1 MSGITIFG
9 IVTALLA
16 SIHFAF
22 RKWVYKSEV
31 FKYRESVLLVAF
43 VLSTF
48 TLYASSPF
56 IHMFTPSLSEQVEQY
71 FAPILCLHVG
81 LVFIGIVT
89 LILSLTPFYKLMLGK
104 SLVLEKNFYAFVVS
118 ISVLAVLNLAFVSS
132 NHGESVSRQYEWQLL
147 TSQSGSGH
155 SYALNEKFADLD
167 ADMVLLE
174 SWIASAKWTPWILLL
189 ILGSTNFSGLM
200 QAMRKV

>member
-22 RKWVYKSEV
+22 RKWVYRSEA
-31 FKYRESVLLVAF
+31 FNYRESVLIVAF

-48 TLYASSPF
+48 ALYASSPF
-56 IHMFTPSLSEQVEQY
+56 IHMYTPSLSEQVEQY
-71 FAPILCLHVG
+71 FAPILCVHVA

-89 LILSLTPFYKLMLGK
+89 LLVSLTPFYKRILVK
-104 SLVLEKNFYAFVVS
+104 SKVFARNFYAFV
-118 ISVLAVLNLAFVSS
+118 LAVSFIALVNLTNDVCLH
-132 NHGESVSRQYEWQLL
+132 NESIGRQYDFQVRKGVNDYKTKEQF
-147 TSQSGSGH
+147 QD
-155 SYALNEKFADLD
+155 LNSDLN
-167 ADMVLLE
+167 LLE
-174 SWIASAKWTPWILLL
+174 SWIRSAIWTPWILLL

-200 QAMRKV
+200 QAMRKT